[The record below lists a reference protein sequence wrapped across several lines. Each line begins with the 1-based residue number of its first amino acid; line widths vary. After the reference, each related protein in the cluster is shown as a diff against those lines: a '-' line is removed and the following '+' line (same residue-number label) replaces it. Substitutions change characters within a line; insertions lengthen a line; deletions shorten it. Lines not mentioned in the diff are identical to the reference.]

1 MSEIPTLFLI
11 ECYTTYSMD
20 TAMNTL
26 KGLGLSDKL
35 SKIYLAALEHGES
48 SVSFLAEK
56 SGVKR
61 TTIYEFIDELVDDG
75 FLFKIQSGKKTL
87 YGATS
92 PRQMLKLKRRAI
104 ERLEEE
110 INHLEARRYA
120 AFDIPKVKF
129 YYGSAGFKNIW
140 EEILENTKKEYRIIT
155 NGSVFEKYVTSDY
168 LFDEIIKKRI
178 AKGVHSRQL
187 IVNSDFAKR
196 IMLRDVE
203 FGPIRIRAF
212 GTYTMKI
219 GDPVKFIK
227 EIVGTDGEFTT
238 EKITEQIKN
247 VAITRFTDAI
257 AESKI
262 PVLDMAANYNEV
274 SKFCEDKIKPEI
286 QEYGIDMTKFLISNI
301 SLPPN
306 VEAALDKRSSM
317 GIIGDMGK
325 FTQYSAADAMT
336 AAANNPNGG
345 GAAAGMGMGMGF
357 GMANMMMGNMNQA
370 QQNQQGAPV
379 PPPMPPSLSFHA
391 IVNGQQAGP
400 FDLNALKQMATQNQ
414 LTKETLVWRQGMAG
428 WEQAGKVT
436 ELVSVFGVVPPPVP
450 PVPPIPPQQ

>member
-1 MSEIPTLFLI
+1 
-11 ECYTTYSMD
+11 MD

-168 LFDEIIKKRI
+168 LFDEIIQKRI
-178 AKGVHSRQL
+178 AKGIHSKQL

-196 IMLRDVE
+196 IIRRDTEENRSTKILPPDTQVE
-203 FGPIRIRAF
+203 FVEVVTDSLVAF
-212 GTYTMKI
+212 MS
-219 GDPVKFIK
+219 DP
-227 EIVGTDGEFTT
+227 EH
-238 EKITEQIKN
+238 N
-247 VAITRFTDAI
+247 VLFVV
-257 AESKI
+257 ESKTFAHFRRQMFD
-262 PVLDMAANYNEV
+262 VTWD
-274 SKFCEDKIKPEI
+274 
-286 QEYGIDMTKFLISNI
+286 
-301 SLPPN
+301 SL
-306 VEAALDKRSSM
+306 
-317 GIIGDMGK
+317 
-325 FTQYSAADAMT
+325 
-336 AAANNPNGG
+336 
-345 GAAAGMGMGMGF
+345 
-357 GMANMMMGNMNQA
+357 
-370 QQNQQGAPV
+370 
-379 PPPMPPSLSFHA
+379 
-391 IVNGQQAGP
+391 
-400 FDLNALKQMATQNQ
+400 
-414 LTKETLVWRQGMAG
+414 
-428 WEQAGKVT
+428 
-436 ELVSVFGVVPPPVP
+436 
-450 PVPPIPPQQ
+450 